1 MGACCTDP
9 KEDYEIEETN
19 SMETLLELMNNRTKQ
34 LIMIKNDIDSYLEN
48 KSYQPKRI
56 EVKV

>member
-19 SMETLLELMNNRTKQ
+19 SMESLLELMNNRTKQ
-34 LIMIKNDIDSYLEN
+34 
-48 KSYQPKRI
+48 
-56 EVKV
+56 